1 MSWHG
6 EKIFDETEVKVG
18 SCEIPSHLQVGAEAT
33 LGIQLDEEGLHIEQI
48 PCRIAGV
55 NIGYYHKVEYDLA
68 FEVAKGYWV
77 KVCGF
82 RGWVSPLGEATD
94 TNGGLIGAD
103 ELKSDIDDYLK
114 SQKPK
119 LSIVPSVNGGD
130 A

>member
-6 EKIFDETEVKVG
+6 GKIFDAAEVKAG
-18 SCEIPSHLQVGAEAT
+18 ACEIPSHMQVGAEAT
-33 LGIQLDEEGLHIEQI
+33 IGIPLDEEGLHIEQI

-55 NIGYYHKVEYDLA
+55 NIGYCHKVEYDLA

-82 RGWVSPLGEATD
+82 RGWVSPLGEPTS
-94 TNGGLIGAD
+94 TNGGLID
-103 ELKSDIDDYLK
+103 STELQRDIDDLLK

-119 LSIVPSVNGGD
+119 LSIVPPVNGGD